1 MDINSESETEEG
13 IYRILFVEDDP
24 SIRNLV
30 RVFLKK
36 ATYTLELAEN
46 GEIGV
51 EKFKNGEYDLV
62 LMDIQMPVMDG
73 LTACREIRLWEE
85 AKGKVSTPIVALTA
99 HGFARDEVRSGEAGC
114 EAHLI
119 KPIGK
124 QERLDAIHRYAKV

>member
-13 IYRILFVEDDP
+13 IYRILYVEDDH

-30 RVFLKK
+30 KVFLKREI
-36 ATYTLELAEN
+36 YTLDLAEN

-51 EKFKNGEYDLV
+51 EKFKKGGYDLV

-73 LTACREIRLWEE
+73 LTACKEIRLWEKAE
-85 AKGKVSTPIVALTA
+85 GKVPTPIVALTA
-99 HGFARDEVRSGEAGC
+99 HGFSSDELRSRKAGC

-124 QERLDAIHRYAKV
+124 QELLDAIHRYAKD